1 MEASEV
7 VPAAIIIQLAF
18 ERRGR
23 VAVDDGHCVAIS
35 LQAHP
40 EVLVAPLWLVGH
52 ESCHKLVLC
61 DLNTVT
67 FGNDRRVIAVGG
79 DVDRRYRTAV
89 EEQPDPSIDV
99 SVFDLIFQANT
110 KFAELTQAK
119 NV

>member
-7 VPAAIIIQLAF
+7 VPAAIISQLAF

-67 FGNDRRVIAVGG
+67 FGNDRRVIAVGV